1 MKLLER
7 LKNYRKHKKSIQRAD
22 FSWGGR
28 WLNHLGYCIQEMGVY
43 TMWSTGDKRE
53 KQNVYCQEVRVSYSQ
68 YKPAVV

>member
-1 MKLLER
+1 M
-7 LKNYRKHKKSIQRAD
+7 
-22 FSWGGR
+22 
-28 WLNHLGYCIQEMGVY
+28 GYCIQEMGVY